1 MKRLFLVFS
10 QSREAT
16 LTAYGLLVLR
26 IGVGLLMLLGHGWPK
41 LAGFGTRA
49 GQFPSVFGLDGSV
62 SLALAVFAEFF
73 CSLAIIFGLFTR
85 LAVVPLIVTM
95 LVAALVIHGADPF
108 AKKELA
114 LMYLLPYVTLI
125 ITGPGRFSLDA
136 LLGGRSK

>member
-1 MKRLFLVFS
+1 MS
-10 QSREAT
+10 
-16 LTAYGLLVLR
+16 AYGLLVLR
-26 IGVGLLMLLGHGWPK
+26 VGVGLLMLIGHGWPK
-41 LAGFGTRA
+41 LAGFSTRA
-49 GQFPSVFGLDGSV
+49 NQFPGIFGLDGSV

-85 LAVVPLIVTM
+85 LAAGPLIVTM
-95 LVAALVIHGADPF
+95 LVAAFVIHGADPF
-108 AKKELA
+108 ARKELA